1 MSNFFKKIFGGIN
14 IQALKEKA
22 EQGDAVAQ
30 NKLGEAYEYGKGV
43 DQDLREAAYWYK
55 KAAGKGLAEAQFNL
69 GVLYGA
75 GEGVPQSFD
84 KAVELLEK
92 ASRQG
97 HQKAKITL
105 DGFRSL

>member
-1 MSNFFKKIFGGIN
+1 MPNFFKKIFGGAN
-14 IQALKEKA
+14 IQALTEKA
-22 EQGDAVAQ
+22 EQGDAAAQ

-43 DQDLREAAYWYK
+43 DQDLHEAAYWYK
-55 KAAGKGLAEAQFNL
+55 KAAGKGLADAQFNL

-75 GEGVPQSFD
+75 GDGVPQSFD

-92 ASRQG
+92 ASQQG
-97 HQKAKITL
+97 HHKARKTL